1 MRARD
6 LIELLHQF
14 DPETEIPVSFSQPTA
29 PAALPLPQVV
39 SCQGGDCFRHIVEQ
53 AWEGLVVTDA
63 QDRLIYANPR
73 LLEVTGY
80 TVDELIG
87 REVSSFVAEEQQ
99 PFYRH
104 QLAERR
110 HGHSTRYVL
119 RVRLADGQLRALHVS
134 ATPIPSQHGDYRGS
148 ISVIT
153 DLNPADEATSP
164 QPALDSKLERLPVQ
178 LYELKTRRDQL
189 QQELNLLRRQPA
201 KAATPY
207 WHQGRYLYLIH
218 SQREGGN
225 RVREYVGRD
234 PDKVA
239 QALAAVRCHQQQEA
253 LEQELTG
260 IEEQIRNASFKLDSL
275 LWSLAGLPPETPRL
289 HS

>member
-14 DPETEIPVSFSQPTA
+14 DPDTDIPVSFSTPPVPEA
-29 PAALPLPQVV
+29 PPLPLVV

-53 AWEGLVVTDA
+53 AWESLVVTDA

-80 TVDELIG
+80 TADELIG
-87 REVSSFVAEEQQ
+87 RPVSSFVADEQLA
-99 PFYRH
+99 FYRR
-104 QLAERR
+104 QLAERQR
-110 HGHSTRYVL
+110 GQSTRYVL
-119 RVRLADGQLRALHVS
+119 RVRVADGQIRSLHVS
-134 ATPIPSQHGDYRGS
+134 ATPIPSQLGGYRGS

-153 DLNPADEATSP
+153 DLSPGDEQASQ
-164 QPALDSKLERLPVQ
+164 QPALDSKLDRLPVQ

-189 QQELNLLRRQPA
+189 RQELTVLQREPA

-218 SQREGGN
+218 SQRDGGA
-225 RVREYVGRD
+225 RVREYIGRD

-239 QALAAVRCHQQQEA
+239 QALTAVRCHQQQEA
-253 LEQELTG
+253 LQGELAA
-260 IEEQIRNASFKLDSL
+260 IEEQIRNASFKLDGL
-275 LWSLAGLPPETPRL
+275 LWSLAGLPPETPRF